1 VVIDKPGKV
10 TDRILLLGQ
19 KESCVYILKGES
31 EYALLGGGMSYIVP
45 DIIEQLKSLNVEEK
59 KINRIMI
66 LHSHFD
72 HCGIVPFFKRRWPWV
87 KVTASARSQEL
98 LSNPKVVERI
108 QFLNQILLAEH
119 RREKQAQELGLEF
132 SGLDVEEV
140 VAEGDLIPCGDLSM
154 EVIDVPG
161 HSSCSIAVYVPREK
175 AMFASDAGGIP
186 FGDKVFTAANSN
198 FDKYQKS
205 LEKMA
210 GYEIDI
216 YLAEHYGAR
225 AGNDGSGYLEKSMA
239 AAMETRSILEKSYAG
254 TGDVK
259 RSTEEVTDK
268 LMAMVPEGFM
278 PRDIIAI
285 VVGQMLRY
293 IVGRMSA

>member
-1 VVIDKPGKV
+1 MIKEIKVVIDKPGKV

-45 DIIEQLKSLNVEEK
+45 DVIEQLKDFNVEEK

-87 KVTASARSQEL
+87 KVTASARAKEL
-98 LSNPKVVERI
+98 LSNPKVVESI
-108 QFLNQILLAEH
+108 EFLNQILLAEH
-119 RREKQAQELGLEF
+119 GREKQAQELGLEF

-140 VAEGDLIPCGDLSM
+140 VAEGDLITCGDLSM

-186 FGDKVFTAANSN
+186 FGDKVFTAAIIHHQDLIKTS
-198 FDKYQKS
+198 KI
-205 LEKMA
+205 L
-210 GYEIDI
+210 DI
-216 YLAEHYGAR
+216 
-225 AGNDGSGYLEKSMA
+225 
-239 AAMETRSILEKSYAG
+239 G
-254 TGDVK
+254 TGAGIMSL
-259 RSTEEVTDK
+259 STVI
-268 LMAMVPEGFM
+268 V
-278 PRDIIAI
+278 AI
-285 VVGQMLRY
+285 NARFLKVE
-293 IVGRMSA
+293 SE